1 MSGLAGFLD
10 RQKALSHAERL
21 RRAAQM
27 AGALDHRAPD
37 QERHWIDAEQGLVIV
52 HKERSI
58 PGQLSAA
65 EQPRLSSDGRFVLSM
80 DGSLQNTHDMCIELS
95 ALGAPV
101 AHATDPEIVLEA
113 FVHWGLKETLEKI
126 SGCFALVLWDRR
138 KNELHLVRDPH
149 GTKPLYYGWSD
160 GHLLFGSELH
170 ALEAFPEFRSALC
183 PHALALYTERGF
195 VPAPHTLWQ
204 SVRKLASGT
213 FVTFEHPH
221 GIGAWPE
228 PHLYWD
234 FEELVRT
241 SRSTPFKGSIR
252 DAVDK
257 CDRLIHHSVRRQMSD
272 MPAGVLLDQ
281 DPNTHLVAA
290 VLQRES
296 PDPITTV
303 SVNVE
308 RINGEVEQANDH
320 TKEVALRIGAHHQSL
335 VLKCQDIWTSVP
347 LMAQIC
353 DEPNGDIA
361 VVQKLLAIRQTGITT
376 NHLMTGLGGQD
387 LFGIRDPYGLSGL
400 IGPITDYL
408 PVPFGRTM
416 GRILNELSSK
426 IRSSGL
432 PQTQNGLLQQLS
444 STRAARLA
452 VALQSEHP
460 DQIYRQM
467 TGDWISSSQVMVQ
480 KAEHENTPE
489 WAGPFLQEM
498 SFSEQMMF
506 QHTAMAL
513 PDCEFSVLDRSTSAN
528 GLKTSHPLLDHS
540 LTAFCWTLPTSLK
553 FGRPPGHHLLMR
565 LLGRYL
571 PNPTANGGSRC
582 SALPVAAWLR
592 GPLRDWAEHLLD
604 ARSVE
609 DLGFFD
615 GTVLTRRWKELLA
628 GSDDDHSAIC
638 NSLIL
643 LDWFHVRRA
652 RGLVT

>member
-58 PGQLSAA
+58 PGQPPAA
-65 EQPRLSSDGRFVLSM
+65 EQPHLSSDGRFVLSM
-80 DGSLQNTHDMCIELS
+80 DGTLHNAHDMYVELA
-95 ALGAPV
+95 ALGARV
-101 AHATDPEIVLEA
+101 VHATDPEILLEA
-113 FVHWGLKETLEKI
+113 VIHWGLKNTLKKI
-126 SGCFALVLWDRR
+126 SGCFAFVLWDRR
-138 KNELHLVRDPH
+138 KSELRLVRDPY
-149 GTKPLYYGWSD
+149 GTKPLYYGWSN

-170 ALEAFPEFRSALC
+170 ALEAFPEFRSVLC
-183 PHALALYTERGF
+183 PHAVALYTERGF

-204 SVRKLASGT
+204 SMRKLASGT
-213 FVTFEHPH
+213 SVTFDLSH
-221 GIGAWPE
+221 GIGIWPE
-228 PHLYWD
+228 PQLYWD

-241 SRSTPFKGSIR
+241 SRATPFKGSIR

-257 CDRLIHHSVRRQMSD
+257 CDRLIHHSVRQRMSD
-272 MPAGVLLDQ
+272 MSPGVLLDQ
-281 DPNTHLVAA
+281 DPSTHLVAA

-296 PDPITTV
+296 PAPITTV
-303 SVNVE
+303 SVNLE
-308 RINGEVEQANDH
+308 SNGDVEQGQDH
-320 TKEVALRIGAHHQSL
+320 AKEVAQRIGTHHQSV
-335 VLKCQDIWTSVP
+335 VLRCQDIWTSVP
-347 LMAQIC
+347 RMAQIC

-361 VVQKLLAIRQTGITT
+361 VAHKLLAIRQTGTAT
-376 NHLMTGLGGQD
+376 KHLMTGHGGQD
-387 LFGIRDPYGLSGL
+387 LFGIRDPYGLTGL

-408 PVPFGRTM
+408 PAPFGRTM
-416 GRILNELSSK
+416 GRFLGELSSK

-432 PQTQNGLLQQLS
+432 PQAQNGLLQQLS
-444 STRAARLA
+444 STRAVRFAG
-452 VALQSEHP
+452 ALQSEQP

-467 TGDWISSSQVMVQ
+467 TGDWISSNQIMTQ
-480 KAEHENTPE
+480 EAKHEEKAE
-489 WAGPFLQEM
+489 WAESFLQEL

-506 QHTAMAL
+506 LDAATAL
-513 PDCEFSVLDRSTSAN
+513 PDCELSVMDRSTSAN

-553 FGRPPGHHLLMR
+553 FGRPPGHRLLMR

-582 SALPVAAWLR
+582 SALPVAEWLR

-604 ARSVE
+604 ASSIE

-615 GTVLTRRWKELLA
+615 GTVLTQRWKELLA